1 MEVRVADEPIGRI
14 GTMSTD
20 GTTISTDSDQGIPRF
35 CGKCDQF
42 AVACPPIPQGI
53 RRSTLHVPSL

>member
-35 CGKCDQF
+35 
-42 AVACPPIPQGI
+42 
-53 RRSTLHVPSL
+53 